1 MFFEP
6 SEESQQTDTEDCP
19 PDARV
24 TTALDELDIP
34 YHYLPRSQQ
43 FEIHY
48 PLDCDRSQSLYIA
61 SQTHWFMG
69 VELRKIF
76 SNALVSDGLFEPRTA
91 NLLLRENFERIHG
104 GWSVMHNEDEK
115 EHFAIFSLTAFASLP
130 ANHFSTIIECVAM
143 PDRAHFLVMGCKP
156 SSDQRRGIRMLRRF
170 FTLFLPEGIALQR

>member
-48 PLDCDRSQSLYIA
+48 LLDCDRSQSLYIA

-91 NLLLRENFERIHG
+91 NLLLRENFEMIHG

-130 ANHFSTIIECVAM
+130 ANHFSTIIECVAKTADDM
-143 PDRAHFLVMGCKP
+143 ENRLSGLDEF
-156 SSDQRRGIRMLRRF
+156 
-170 FTLFLPEGIALQR
+170 